1 MSARGR
7 ATLRRVPPF
16 LGISLLGH
24 LILVAGLMATGALQS
39 CLAVVS
45 EPAEQEITLLSVDEE
60 PIDVTMIEAKP
71 LNPFAVPVSEEEEA
85 KALETRLEEARK
97 EEESRDMNGQV
108 VEISK
113 PEIEMRPD
121 DADFLSE
128 YDSKVERQTKG
139 ASGNEV
145 ATSRNPSLRPA
156 VPGEPERPVEPK
168 PPAEGKQGRGALSMR
183 GGDGGGGDDRRASSG
198 GIEEGFDP
206 TGEEGILPRR
216 GEGVGVDGTVRGK
229 GAGEAGEPGEGE
241 ALPALGDLKPSEE
254 VVRDVIG
261 AGSSD
266 YLKDIDD
273 GAETLL
279 NTKRFKYATFFNRVK
294 KAVAQNWH
302 PDTAYRLRDPTGQIY
317 GQKNRLTVLKVSIH
331 PDGRIRD
338 ILIEKPSG
346 VEFLDDEA
354 VSAFHAAEPFPNPP
368 GGLVDPDSHL
378 ITFRF
383 GFFFEITSA
392 PSFKIFRYGN

>member
-16 LGISLLGH
+16 LGLSLLGH
-24 LILVAGLMATGALQS
+24 LLIVAILMVTGALHS
-39 CLAVVS
+39 CLAVVD
-45 EPAEQEITLLSVDEE
+45 EPPDELHIVELSDE

-71 LNPFAVPVSEEEEA
+71 LNPFAAPLDEEEQA
-85 KALETRLEEARK
+85 KAMETKLEEARK
-97 EEESRDMNGQV
+97 EETDMNGQV
-108 VEISK
+108 VDIAK
-113 PEIEMRPD
+113 PQVEMRPE

-128 YDSKVERQTKG
+128 FDSKVERETRG
-139 ASGNEV
+139 PSGVDPAS
-145 ATSRNPSLRPA
+145 ARNPSARPA
-156 VPGEPERPVEPK
+156 VPDEPSRPVAPR
-168 PPAEGKQGRGALSMR
+168 PPVEGNKGNGALSMR
-183 GGDGGGGDDRRASSG
+183 GAGEGAGGDDHPATPG
-198 GIEEGFDP
+198 GVREGFDP
-206 TGEEGILPRR
+206 TGAEGILPRR
-216 GEGVGVDGTVRGK
+216 GEGVGVDGHEKDKG

-241 ALPALGDLKPSEE
+241 SLPNLGDLRPSED
-254 VVRDVIG
+254 VVRDVVG

-273 GAETLL
+273 GEQTLL

-331 PDGRIRD
+331 PDGHIRD

-346 VEFLDDEA
+346 VDFLDDEA
-354 VSAFHAAEPFPNPP
+354 VSAFEAAEPFPNPP